1 MPIPL
6 AIPAALSLGST
17 LFKGLAGN
25 KQRKDAQR
33 EIDNLEGQE
42 PEIAVPMA
50 YQNLVSEPVAEEYIQ
65 IQEDN
70 AARRT
75 GQTVGALKYAGA
87 RGIMGGLNK
96 ALDSERNQER
106 GRIAGYEQERKQAM
120 GRLASQQADVQR
132 RKMQNYLSKLNAA
145 RQAKM
150 AGQQNI
156 SSAFSD
162 VSQIGQSI
170 IAGQLQSGEDTNWFG
185 DSGGGQRGAN
195 QSTVNLPGKSV
206 PTLGGMNPNVPMQ
219 DYLPNRQGTVNLPG
233 RGLPRTFPRMPE
245 NTINL
250 PGRGIP
256 TF

>member
-185 DSGGGQRGAN
+185 NSDSGASTGGNA
-195 QSTVNLPGKSV
+195 STGGGTSTGKVKLPIPKIDFGYNYEDGEILKQKYADILSKVN
-206 PTLGGMNPNVPMQ
+206 
-219 DYLPNRQGTVNLPG
+219 
-233 RGLPRTFPRMPE
+233 F
-245 NTINL
+245 
-250 PGRGIP
+250 
-256 TF
+256 